1 MKTLTSAK
9 IFGKIKNG
17 RAQVEAV
24 EFVKHLRAW
33 ANIENTSKE

>member
-9 IFGKIKNG
+9 IFGKIKNE
-17 RAQVEAV
+17 RAHLEAV
-24 EFVKHLRAW
+24 EFEEHLRAW